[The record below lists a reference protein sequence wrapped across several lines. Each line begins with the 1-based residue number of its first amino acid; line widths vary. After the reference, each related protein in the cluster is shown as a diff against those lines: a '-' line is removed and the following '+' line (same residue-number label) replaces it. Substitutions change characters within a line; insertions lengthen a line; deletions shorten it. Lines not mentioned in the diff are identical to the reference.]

1 MMALTSTSADESNSS
16 SSGSNDM
23 ASNPLALRRRRAKGT
38 MATFGQSSNESND
51 RQDEGSTT
59 LSNRSMQSFAKP
71 RTNQPQHRSTG
82 SSTEIASIK
91 NSPSHSA
98 RLALLCCQNVLHY
111 KTRTQLSLCPPG
123 RNRRT
128 LQAAMRT
135 RQRRAPTQK
144 DSVKESIDD
153 GYFRLDRMLG
163 TEEQAAFLRKEE
175 DYLLST
181 NTFDAESDE
190 EASSGDEDDLSN
202 LDEILCWDQTHSSTS
217 TAGMN
222 REEKYASLREPLFT
236 SPGSDPPNKG
246 QATSGTAGK
255 LPFHHRKIRL
265 FDQVSSQQRT
275 KARVYLKD
283 NLRTRQRR
291 DGRMLFINL
300 KKMQSREKRR
310 LQVERGEIPDTI
322 SENDDMEIDVP
333 FDDSV
338 SKFEG
343 DMTPSMSVAL
353 LLESLAINPVESVE
367 GMSKCYDGI
376 VAAGVALLDAA
387 IRNEHPSRSEIMS
400 ALAPLL
406 ITSLDQASGDVILQ
420 LSKMRRMCGTARYQR
435 RFVQRVAPCLV
446 RPTRSAI
453 WCLMHQNDME
463 PILAAV
469 ELILDRAGE
478 VFSKGWYDR
487 GQQVLADSARKETL
501 NTAAEQLRNLSA
513 DAEGGLGLHK
523 CLALRRQNRMT
534 SGSTQAKDA
543 GRTEPL
549 AEWEVIAVDRQ
560 IRISIGNIL
569 SMDWSKVSCGP
580 RDSDI
585 LSSRRS
591 RSTGSSS
598 HADIRISRSGESTK
612 TVSSPSPLRQKS
624 KSAFSPTQKSVFL
637 SSMGPPPAPE
647 NMESIFG
654 PSFVSQPVSSNVI
667 GRSLSPDVSMSPNS
681 LPNSPPRGAHRKTSA
696 PQTPKSNYSDSIVK
710 TPPRSPPSTPA
721 MISSVHLHS
730 RLEVLSPHQPFTT
743 ESSFGL
749 KSPSGIDRAP
759 LSPSA
764 SISSADVV
772 PHNRHMSSNS
782 SVASV
787 GPSNAQPAHYRM
799 LTSTAA
805 ERKRT
810 VAACRAL
817 RSQIQRFE
825 EAFMQLHGRPPK
837 GASERSPL
845 ATTYAQYREWKRA
858 IRADAACRI
867 QALFRGANTRWLLLR
882 RSNSRLSRVV
892 MIRAGRPEGVS
903 IKMAAQQQSD
913 SVLNR
918 LSIPIEISDEP
929 DRSIGLAPIRSSLVP
944 IPQASTPTHGDQQL
958 GVEVFINPVYGTSAT
973 AVSSPTWT
981 NVPPR
986 VRLSGQ
992 DRDMFSSPS
1001 TPPQY
1006 SPPGG
1011 SPTAGMIAEMAAM
1024 TFPELQARKR
1034 ELKQQL
1040 KQYDMD
1046 FARKHGR
1053 MPVKAEKEPIRHLY
1067 ENYNSL
1073 KSEITKIEQDGTMNS
1088 RQTQPAVLQQPQVGI
1103 ARPHLSR
1110 STSGSGPDSSGE
1122 SDTTSPEPGIALY
1135 RASFPVEAVPSTPTG
1150 TPSQDLSALKAEKG
1164 RLHQM
1169 LRSYEKDFFKEHK
1182 RQVSS
1187 FADIKPVASQYRRY
1201 KEIKKAIASL
1211 HKQGEVR

>member
-1 MMALTSTSADESNSS
+1 
-16 SSGSNDM
+16 M
-23 ASNPLALRRRRAKGT
+23 ASNPLALRRRRATGT
-38 MATFGQSSNESND
+38 LVGFGQSTNESND
-51 RQDEGSTT
+51 RQGEGSTT
-59 LSNRSMQSFAKP
+59 TLSYRTTAQTIAKP
-71 RTNQPQHRSTG
+71 RPNQPLHRSSG

-98 RLALLCCQNVLHY
+98 RLALLCCQNVIHY

-135 RQRRAPTQK
+135 RQRRAPTTQK
-144 DSVKESIDD
+144 DSIKECSDD
-153 GYFRLDRMLG
+153 SFFKLDKMLG
-163 TEEQAAFLRKEE
+163 TDELAVFLRKEE

-202 LDEILCWDQTHSSTS
+202 LDDILCWDQNISSSS
-217 TAGMN
+217 TAGIN
-222 REEKYASLREPLFT
+222 AEEKYSSLRESLFT

-275 KARVYLKD
+275 RARVYLKD
-283 NLRTRQRR
+283 TLRTRKQR
-291 DGRMLFINL
+291 DGQILVSNL
-300 KKMQSREKRR
+300 KKMQRQERRR
-310 LQVERGEIPDTI
+310 LQVERGEISDTI
-322 SENDDMEIDVP
+322 SEDDVMEIDTP
-333 FDDSV
+333 YDDGI

-353 LLESLAINPVESVE
+353 LLESLAINPVESLE

-387 IRNEHPSRSEIMS
+387 IRHEHPSRSEIIS

-435 RFVQRVAPCLV
+435 RFVQRVAPYLV

-463 PILAAV
+463 PILAAM
-469 ELILDRAGE
+469 ELIFDRAGE

-580 RDSDI
+580 RDIDMI
-585 LSSRRS
+585 SSRRN
-591 RSTGSSS
+591 RSTGSSA
-598 HADIRISRSGESTK
+598 HPDIRISRSGESTK
-612 TVSSPSPLRQKS
+612 TVSSPGPLRQKS
-624 KSAFSPTQKSVFL
+624 KSAFSPTQKSVFHL
-637 SSMGPPPAPE
+637 SVGPPPAPE
-647 NMESIFG
+647 NLESIFG
-654 PSFVSQPVSSNVI
+654 PSFVSQPASSNVL
-667 GRSLSPDVSMSPNS
+667 GRSLSPDISMSPNS
-681 LPNSPPRGAHRKTSA
+681 LPNSPSRSVHRKTSA

-710 TPPRSPPSTPA
+710 TPPRSPPNTPA
-721 MISSVHLHS
+721 MTPFVHT
-730 RLEVLSPHQPFTT
+730 RLDVLSPHQPFTT
-743 ESSFGL
+743 ESPHGI

-764 SISSADVV
+764 SVSSADVI

-782 SVASV
+782 PVTSV
-787 GPSNAQPAHYRM
+787 GPSSTQPAHYRM

-867 QALFRGANTRWLLLR
+867 QALFRGANTRWLLLQS
-882 RSNSRLSRVV
+882 SNPLLSRVV
-892 MIRAGRPEGVS
+892 MIRAGRPEDIG
-903 IKMAAQQQSD
+903 IKLSAQQQSD

-918 LSIPIEISDEP
+918 LSIPIEISTES
-929 DRSIGLAPIRSSLVP
+929 DRSVGLAPIRSSLVP
-944 IPQASTPTHGDQQL
+944 IPPASIPTHGDHQL
-958 GVEVFINPVYGTSAT
+958 GVEVFINPVYGSSAA

-992 DRDMFSSPS
+992 DRDMFSSPN

-1024 TFPELQARKR
+1024 TFPELQVRKR

-1073 KSEITKIEQDGTMNS
+1073 KSEITKIEHDGTMNS
-1088 RQTQPAVLQQPQVGI
+1088 RQTQPSVPQQPQI
-1103 ARPHLSR
+1103 SISRPHLLR

-1122 SDTTSPEPGIALY
+1122 SDTTSSEPGIALC
-1135 RASFPVEAVPSTPTG
+1135 RAPFPAEAIPSTPTG

-1164 RLHQM
+1164 KLHQM
-1169 LRSYEKDFFKEHK
+1169 LRSYEKEFFKEHN

-1211 HKQGEVR
+1211 QKQGEVR